1 MPGREASPNAASEP
15 APDAPRVPTRLGLR
29 WGCGGLADNIFY
41 NLLNQFGLFFY
52 STYLGLDPLLASVA
66 LLVPRLVDTI
76 ADPWI
81 GHWSDRA
88 RTPWGRRRPFMW
100 TGAAA
105 AAVLLPLLWS
115 PVARDTAAAPWYA
128 NGPFWY
134 LTLAGCLHAFAYG
147 LYVVPYT
154 ALGYELAAGATAAE
168 RTRVMAW
175 RMYVGLL
182 GSLALPWLYRLSL
195 GFSLGPIHIEFPNVG
210 AGAQCVTVALC
221 LVALGSVWIV
231 TARAEPGLAAAR
243 AKGLDQE
250 DSETGAAASSA
261 RAHGEGTVGDH
272 EGGATRSRARTSP
285 SLSGRKEA
293 LLALF
298 RLGNASPAFRRLLLG
313 YASLVIAVFMGVVL
327 QPFLLLHRVFGGNA
341 VAAGSFHGW
350 LGTTLAVMSYVSLI
364 LTTFAVRAW
373 GPRKALRWALLL
385 VLGAV
390 VANGWLYDPQHPL
403 HRHLAEFGRVLCGPG
418 AATDVPY
425 AGGVPLPWGLL
436 ATMLVTGLALQGIW
450 LLSAVLVGECCEEEA
465 RKSGRRRDGWL
476 SALVSVTL
484 KLSQAA
490 ALLLSGVLVK
500 AVGLGWREGLTAART
515 IDDAAATVAWNVSA
529 GERLTL
535 ALVLLQTIGLLVALV
550 CFWRR
555 VPSSATGGGAAASI
569 PACANAGP
577 DTPP

>member
-1 MPGREASPNAASEP
+1 MSGREASPNAAEP

-76 ADPWI
+76 TDPWI

-100 TGAAA
+100 AGAAA
-105 AAVLLPLLWS
+105 AAALLPLLWS

-154 ALGYELAAGATAAE
+154 ALGYELTAGATAAE

-195 GFSLGPIHIEFPNVG
+195 GFSLGPIRVAFPDVS
-210 AGAQCVTVALC
+210 AGAQSVTVCLC
-221 LVALGSVWIV
+221 LVAVASAWVAAV
-231 TARAEPGLAAAR
+231 RQESERMRAEPV
-243 AKGLDQE
+243 
-250 DSETGAAASSA
+250 SSA
-261 RAHGEGTVGDH
+261 SA
-272 EGGATRSRARTSP
+272 GGAGWFAPMQLGKTSP
-285 SLSGRKEA
+285 T
-293 LLALF
+293 
-298 RLGNASPAFRRLLLG
+298 FRRLLVG

-364 LTTFAVRAW
+364 LTTLAVRAW

-418 AATDVPY
+418 AETDVPS

-436 ATMLVTGLALQGIW
+436 ATMLLSGLALQGIW

-515 IDDAAATVAWNVSA
+515 TEDAAASVAWNVSA

-535 ALVLLQTIGLLVALV
+535 ALVLLQSIGLLVALV

-555 VPSSATGGGAAASI
+555 VPSSATGGRAAASI
-569 PACANAGP
+569 PSCAHAGP
-577 DTPP
+577 DNPP